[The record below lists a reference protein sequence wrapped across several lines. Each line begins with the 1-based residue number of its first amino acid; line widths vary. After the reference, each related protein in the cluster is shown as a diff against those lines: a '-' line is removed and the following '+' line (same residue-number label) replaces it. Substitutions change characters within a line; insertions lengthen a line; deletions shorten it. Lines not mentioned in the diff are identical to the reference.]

1 MTVWTRLSERPV
13 GQPVPWHP
21 VLDHE
26 PEQAFDDIARLAALL
41 CDTPIALVS
50 MLAENRV
57 WFKARVGL
65 ELTDVPWEE
74 AICPYAVD
82 STEPFVVPDALF
94 DPRFAQLPTVAGP
107 PHVRFYTG
115 VPIAVPRGHNS
126 GLICVLDYQPRRL
139 DGRQIEGL
147 KALARQAAALLERR
161 ADTEQIR
168 LAGERWLSAEAART
182 TQELTIRDLEE
193 RFGLLFG
200 ASPIG
205 LAVVSLDTGGAS
217 RLLQVNR
224 ALADF
229 LGYAE
234 DDLSGASLR
243 SITHPFD
250 RRRSQI
256 LVADLRAGGDQFD
269 MEVRFLHRDGSP
281 RWGALRASVLQ
292 DAAGG
297 RARMLCQVVDVT
309 SRHRYE
315 ELLGRAAHTDF
326 LTGLPNRFA
335 ILEDLTGIL
344 EDPGATGGLLLIDLD
359 GFKLVNNS
367 WGHAAGD
374 DALRMVASRFS
385 DVVGRRGLLARIG
398 GDEFA
403 VLCHDLGQS
412 AGIELAEA
420 IIGSLTEPIL
430 TAGQEMFLSASIGLA
445 WTSDGDDRP
454 GVVLENAD
462 SAMGEAKRR
471 GRARWELFDD
481 HLRGNATLRARRASA
496 LRAAIQGH
504 QLEMHYQPV
513 VDLDSGRVV
522 SAEALVR
529 WNHPEEGVIWPADF
543 ISVAE
548 ENGSI
553 VALGGWALRA
563 ACSEAV
569 KWGKGGPSVSV
580 NVSARQLADDG
591 LYDVVAEALE
601 RSGLAPGRLILEV
614 TETAVMEDADHAV
627 RVLRRLK
634 SLGVA
639 IAVDDFGTGY
649 SSLVY
654 LKRLPVDKLK
664 IDRSFIDCLPEDA
677 EDAAIVSSV
686 VSLAQAVGIQVI
698 AEGVETEAQWEALL
712 ALGCD
717 LGQGFLWGYPLPAG
731 EATARFT
738 AAGPLTGRAGFG
750 LSPAP
755 GFLSS
760 AQD

>member
-1 MTVWTRLSERPV
+1 MTVWTRLQAGSEGHPI
-13 GQPVPWHP
+13 PWYP

-41 CDTPIALVS
+41 CDVPIALVS

-65 ELTDVPWEE
+65 ELTDCPWEE
-74 AICPYAVD
+74 AICPFTAD
-82 STEPFVVPDALF
+82 SSEPFIVPDASKDPLF
-94 DPRFAQLPTVAGP
+94 AHLPTVAGP
-107 PHVRFYTG
+107 PHLRFYTG
-115 VPIAVPRGHNS
+115 VRIPVPRGENS
-126 GLICVLDYQPRRL
+126 GMLCVLDYQPRRL
-139 DGRQIEGL
+139 GDAQIEGL
-147 KALARQAAALLERR
+147 KALARQASSLLERR

-168 LAGERWLSAEAART
+168 LAGERWLGAEAARS
-182 TQELTIRDLEE
+182 TQELIIRDLEE
-193 RFGLLFG
+193 RFHLVFG
-200 ASPIG
+200 ESPIG
-205 LAVVSLDTGGAS
+205 MAVVNLERGGVS
-217 RLLQVNR
+217 QLLQVNR

-229 LGYAE
+229 LGYPE
-234 DDLSGASLR
+234 DDLRGATLA

-250 RRRSQI
+250 HRRCQV
-256 LVADLRAGGDQFD
+256 LVDDLLYGVRDQFD
-269 MEVRFLHRDGSP
+269 LEVRYVHRDGNP
-281 RWGALRASVLQ
+281 RWGTVRASVLR
-292 DAAGG
+292 DAAGE
-297 RARMLCQVVDVT
+297 RARMLCQVVDGT
-309 SRHRYE
+309 TRHHYE
-315 ELLGRAAHTDF
+315 ERLARAAQTDV
-326 LTGLPNRFA
+326 LTGLSNRFA
-335 ILEDLTGIL
+335 LLEQLTRILENPETS
-344 EDPGATGGLLLIDLD
+344 AGLLLVNLD

-367 WGHAAGD
+367 FGHSAGD
-374 DALRMVASRFS
+374 EVLRVVAARFS
-385 DVVGRRGLLARIG
+385 DVIGPTDLLARLG

-403 VLCHDLGQS
+403 VLCRDLRRS
-412 AGIELAEA
+412 AAIELAEA
-420 IIGSLTEPIL
+420 LIGCLTEPIL
-430 TAGQEMFLSASIGLA
+430 AAGQEMFLSASVGLA
-445 WTSDGDDRP
+445 WTDPEDERP

-481 HLRGNATLRARRASA
+481 HLRGGATLRARRASA
-496 LRAAIQGH
+496 LRAALHGH

-513 VDLDSGRVV
+513 VDLESGQVV

-543 ISVAE
+543 ISAAE

-569 KWGKGGPSVSV
+569 KWGKRGPSVSV

-591 LYDVVAEALE
+591 LYDVVAEAIN
-601 RSGLAPGRLILEV
+601 RTGLTPDRLTLEV

-634 SLGVA
+634 SLGLA

-664 IDRSFIDCLPEDA
+664 IDRSFIDCLPEDT

-686 VSLAQAVGIQVI
+686 VSLAQAVGLQVI
-698 AEGVETEAQWEALL
+698 AEGVETDAQWEALL

-717 LGQGFLWGYPLPAG
+717 YGQGFLWGYPLPAR
-731 EATARFT
+731 EATARFN
-738 AAGPLTGRAGFG
+738 ATGAWPRTGAR
-750 LSPAP
+750 
-755 GFLSS
+755 S
-760 AQD
+760 AFDD